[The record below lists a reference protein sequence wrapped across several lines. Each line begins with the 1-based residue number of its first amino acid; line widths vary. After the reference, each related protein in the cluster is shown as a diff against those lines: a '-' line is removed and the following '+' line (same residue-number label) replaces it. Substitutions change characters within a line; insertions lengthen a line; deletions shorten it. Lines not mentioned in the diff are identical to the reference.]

1 VTTTSTVRRY
11 QFLGM
16 HLAVTGTRAVLE
28 ALHSRLRYFP
38 SAEQALPDLS
48 FDFISLDPGSGHAVT
63 APAGRGRPIGPSLAD
78 GFVVEYYDEGDCLYM
93 NYRDKVRA
101 LCDAPHSRVRVSIAY
116 PEAPNL
122 WTATRPIFV
131 IALFELLKRRGYFN
145 VHAAGLSI
153 GGRVL
158 LVAGHSGSGKSTL
171 AAALCRAGFAFMA
184 DDYMFLSRR
193 PEGLRALAFPEE
205 LEIRESAAGLI
216 PELNPLLQTE
226 SPHGWWK
233 HQVRA
238 EDYWPTTLVW
248 EGTAAALVFPGVA
261 NTPTS
266 RIESMSAAEALTEL
280 VSNIQ
285 YTRGELAQEHLDVL
299 GTLVRSCA
307 SYRLHTGRDLDALAA
322 VLRDL
327 LASSECVVDVA
338 P

>member
-1 VTTTSTVRRY
+1 
-11 QFLGM
+11 M
-16 HLAVTGTRAVLE
+16 
-28 ALHSRLRYFP
+28 
-38 SAEQALPDLS
+38 
-48 FDFISLDPGSGHAVT
+48 
-63 APAGRGRPIGPSLAD
+63 
-78 GFVVEYYDEGDCLYM
+78 VEYYDEGDSLYM

-101 LCDAPHSRVRVSIAY
+101 LCDAPHSRVRVDIAH

-216 PELNPLLQTE
+216 PELNPLLQTA

-238 EDYWPTTLVW
+238 EDYWADDARV
-248 EGTAAALVFPGVA
+248 GGHCRGAACFPASRTPRRAGSDVHERGRGVEPSSSRTFSTRAA
-261 NTPTS
+261 NWL
-266 RIESMSAAEALTEL
+266 R
-280 VSNIQ
+280 NIWMCSG
-285 YTRGELAQEHLDVL
+285 RSFE
-299 GTLVRSCA
+299 SCA

-322 VLRDL
+322 VLREL